1 MAQDSMRT
9 GPRGSSDQASV
20 LEPITVKLTA
30 HNGGWPI
37 DESVTA
43 AATKFRFWTPLPFG
57 SEAGYKVDRIFYY
70 VVETYAAAG
79 ENFTVGVFTEDG
91 DGTFTAVD
99 ADAFVTTTA
108 VANSTAQGVIN
119 VLTLNGAGAGLDPTL
134 TANANFLIG
143 GPSDHYLCVDVV
155 AGGSTGDGGVGFYAD
170 LVPVSGT
177 KFTNK

>member
-1 MAQDSMRT
+1 MANDSMRA
-9 GPRGSSDQASV
+9 GPRGSSDQAS
-20 LEPITVKLTA
+20 LLKPITVRLTSHA
-30 HNGGWPI
+30 GAWSI
-37 DESVTA
+37 DEDTTGA
-43 AATKFRFWTPLPFG
+43 GKFRFWTPLPFG
-57 SEAGYKVDRIFYY
+57 SEAGYKVERIFYY
-70 VVETYAAAG
+70 VTEAYAAAG

-108 VANSTAQGVIN
+108 VPNSTAQGVIT

-134 TANANFLIG
+134 AANANYLIG
-143 GPSDHYLCVDVV
+143 GTSDHYLCVDVDSSTASGA
-155 AGGSTGDGGVGFYAD
+155 AGQVGFYAD